1 MTDRSHTQG
10 SLWLRESEADY
21 FFGAFGMVLQP
32 PLPLQEFLPLQP
44 LSPDLQPPVPLHSL
58 CPLQVC
64 WPLSAILSMET
75 PGAAFEAVLET
86 AKAEPERIPVMAAA
100 ARMCLVLM
108 MMSVVFRLDVCE

>member
-1 MTDRSHTQG
+1 
-10 SLWLRESEADY
+10 
-21 FFGAFGMVLQP
+21 
-32 PLPLQEFLPLQP
+32 
-44 LSPDLQPPVPLHSL
+44 
-58 CPLQVC
+58 
-64 WPLSAILSMET
+64 MEM